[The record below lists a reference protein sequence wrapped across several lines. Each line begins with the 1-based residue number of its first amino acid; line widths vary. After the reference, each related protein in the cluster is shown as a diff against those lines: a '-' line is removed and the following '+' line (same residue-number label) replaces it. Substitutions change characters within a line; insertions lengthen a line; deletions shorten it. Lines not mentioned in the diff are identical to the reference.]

1 MTRDGY
7 KAGTL
12 NALDLAQAEN
22 SWLQTRLQAAT
33 ALVLLRMAH
42 TQLQLDTGAYPGERS
57 PT

>member
-22 SWLQTRLQAAT
+22 GWLQARLRVASM
-33 ALVLLRMAH
+33 LVLLRMAR
-42 TQLQLDTGAYPGERS
+42 TQLRLDAGTYPGVRS
-57 PT
+57 AT